1 MVRCI
6 TLQYS
11 ICYNPTIEL
20 QLVYNIMYVRTNS
33 IPGDMTTTPKTKPAT
48 ITNPVTIE
56 PKTTASPGNYD
67 YV

>member
-1 MVRCI
+1 M
-6 TLQYS
+6 
-11 ICYNPTIEL
+11 
-20 QLVYNIMYVRTNS
+20 VYNIMYVRANS
-33 IPGDMTTTPKTKPAT
+33 IPGDMTTTPKTKPTT